1 MIQSLTPARQMF
13 TVIFGTEKLAK
24 RLYSIAPVGPKLHV
38 LNWPSQQQQLDAPKY
53 FLSIQ
58 VHENEHRGPLRV
70 NYYTFADFDWLNIVI
85 TWYEADQYLDWG
97 DLISSGIGTVVMLK
111 MFCMIGPP
119 PHVRMLRYRFGRF
132 SFFLLH
138 HHDTRRHKNDLA

>member
-38 LNWPSQQQQLDAPKY
+38 
-53 FLSIQ
+53 
-58 VHENEHRGPLRV
+58 HRGPLRV
-70 NYYTFADFDWLNIVI
+70 NYYNFADFDWLNIVI
-85 TWYEADQYLDWG
+85 TLYEADQYLDWG